1 MGSTLCCHLVHIV
14 FSTKNREP
22 FIAASLAPRLHAY
35 LGGIARNRKCEPVA
49 VGGVDDHVHLLIGV
63 HPSIALADLVR
74 DLKANSSKWMHEGIG
89 DRGFGWQTG
98 YAAFSVSRSNTTDVV
113 NYIHN
118 QREHHAT
125 VDFKGE
131 FVAFLDK
138 HGVEFDERYVF
149 A

>member
-22 FIAASLAPRLHAY
+22 FILVSIALRLHAY
-35 LGGIARNRKCEPVA
+35 LGGIARSRKCEPVA
-49 VGGVDDHVHLLIGV
+49 VGGVEDHVHLLIGV

-74 DLKANSSKWMHEGIG
+74 DLKANSSKWMHDDVGV
-89 DRGFGWQTG
+89 RNFAWQSG
-98 YAAFSVSRSNTTDVV
+98 YGAFSVSRDHAEGVTA
-113 NYIHN
+113 YIRN

-131 FVAFLDK
+131 FLAFLDK
-138 HGVEFDERYVF
+138 HIVEFDERYVF